1 MLGKLTKRRSFVQ
14 NCNQVESNS
23 LTKSDECACW
33 AELNW
38 ELIKLLNCR
47 VMSCMHRVVYA
58 GIYEVF
64 IHGISRINNL
74 LAVKFE
80 VEIWW
85 TWWSASSKCLKR
97 YDGDWVETKLKIIV
111 VNRILT
117 MSSKYRVR
125 PENLRSSS
133 TVD

>member
-1 MLGKLTKRRSFVQ
+1 MAVVLYLSRLIFNGEVNWQGCLENELKRSFVQ

-74 LAVKFE
+74 IAVKFE

-85 TWWSASSKCLKR
+85 TNLMISDFQMPKEMTTEIELR
-97 YDGDWVETKLKIIV
+97 
-111 VNRILT
+111 R
-117 MSSKYRVR
+117 
-125 PENLRSSS
+125 NLR
-133 TVD
+133 